1 MSIGDIVQRYPETFP
16 VFMGFGLHC
25 VGCHVA
31 AFETIEMG
39 AMAHGINVDELV
51 AELNKV
57 VSQKAPEQAAAKKKP
72 AKSESKSKPAQKAK
86 SKPRK

>member
-1 MSIGDIVQRYPETFP
+1 MPIGDVVQRYPETFP
-16 VFMGFGLHC
+16 VFMSFGLHC

-39 AMAHGINVDELV
+39 AMSHGINPDELV

-57 VSQKAPEQAAAKKKP
+57 VLQKAPAAE
-72 AKSESKSKPAQKAK
+72 KSEANSKPKAK
-86 SKPRK
+86 SRK